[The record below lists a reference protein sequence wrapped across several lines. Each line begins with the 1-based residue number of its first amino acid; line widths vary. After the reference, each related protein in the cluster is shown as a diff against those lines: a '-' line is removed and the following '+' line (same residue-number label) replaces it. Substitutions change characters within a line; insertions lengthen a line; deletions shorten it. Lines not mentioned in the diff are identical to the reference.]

1 MHTDGFS
8 QDHRHTCINLQSH
21 TYTHSFLYFLLLII
35 HTECHSLITLVFTE
49 ASSIPAHFH
58 GIKWHEKKA
67 VNTSWFNNSECA
79 GEYIEAIRI
88 KMVLC
93 SASFGCPIMRDLHS
107 EHLTPKRIKIVS
119 DLFHNLAGPL
129 AAYMLITPCRVVW
142 VEDICGVR
150 WVCVVFSAINN
161 ELPQLAGAKLQH

>member
-1 MHTDGFS
+1 MG
-8 QDHRHTCINLQSH
+8 
-21 TYTHSFLYFLLLII
+21 
-35 HTECHSLITLVFTE
+35 
-49 ASSIPAHFH
+49 
-58 GIKWHEKKA
+58 
-67 VNTSWFNNSECA
+67 
-79 GEYIEAIRI
+79 
-88 KMVLC
+88 LC

-107 EHLTPKRIKIVS
+107 EHLIPKRIKIVS

-129 AAYMLITPCRVVW
+129 AAYMLITPW